1 MVHVH
6 AELYTCAYWPV
17 IIVFVPTYRP
27 NNIPVHVA
35 ITGERL
41 PDGDVD
47 QIFKLTGIEEDLDGN
62 IKYAGSF
69 VHDVAKISSL
79 P

>member
-1 MVHVH
+1 
-6 AELYTCAYWPV
+6 
-17 IIVFVPTYRP
+17 
-27 NNIPVHVA
+27 VA
-35 ITGERL
+35 IGYAMCRPILDSGSLWTTGERL

-69 VHDVAKISSL
+69 VGLHAVGYVAKNEVLFRKQMVIGY
-79 P
+79 

>member
-1 MVHVH
+1 
-6 AELYTCAYWPV
+6 LV
-17 IIVFVPTYRP
+17 I
-27 NNIPVHVA
+27 VA

-62 IKYAGSF
+62 IKYEGSF
-69 VHDVAKISSL
+69 IHDVAKISSRL
-79 P
+79 